1 MINIEYIYNH
11 IYIQFMYI
19 FRYMIIYVLVY
30 AWYAC
35 CGCDWRGGKEQS
47 ASEIPLRCCGI
58 TWAHSYTYKYYEKIH
73 VAVWKSG
80 FKLQLSFGNS
90 LYSMMQVQLK
100 SVEHAQDPWYG
111 VKCVGW
117 SSKPRGTCCLGK
129 GGLPHH
135 LLGTS
140 YHIIYSTPL
149 FVLLPCH
156 HIPSC
161 PIFPDPSKSCWS
173 LAWWCEIVSF
183 VFNSLQT
190 HLVFSSDLP
199 IKSNKYGN
207 QDEAIAIEHILM
219 ALMASRS
226 LPCDTSQFCTLS
238 KNQHVHF
245 AVWKSWFQKRQI
257 SSPQRVLLPEIK
269 TWHLFNWC
277 QRKIPSEFERCH
289 VFQVRTVNFR
299 YRVEP
304 MPVVNGVITPVNGQK
319 SW

>member
-1 MINIEYIYNH
+1 
-11 IYIQFMYI
+11 
-19 FRYMIIYVLVY
+19 
-30 AWYAC
+30 
-35 CGCDWRGGKEQS
+35 
-47 ASEIPLRCCGI
+47 
-58 TWAHSYTYKYYEKIH
+58 
-73 VAVWKSG
+73 
-80 FKLQLSFGNS
+80 
-90 LYSMMQVQLK
+90 MQVQLK

-149 FVLLPCH
+149 YVLLPCH

-219 ALMASRS
+219 ALYGE
-226 LPCDTSQFCTLS
+226 SQLALR
-238 KNQHVHF
+238 HF
-245 AVWKSWFQKRQI
+245 AVLYPLQKPTCSLRSLEKLI
-257 SSPQRVLLPEIK
+257 PKETDFLATESSPP
-269 TWHLFNWC
+269 WN
-277 QRKIPSEFERCH
+277 
-289 VFQVRTVNFR
+289 
-299 YRVEP
+299 
-304 MPVVNGVITPVNGQK
+304 
-319 SW
+319 